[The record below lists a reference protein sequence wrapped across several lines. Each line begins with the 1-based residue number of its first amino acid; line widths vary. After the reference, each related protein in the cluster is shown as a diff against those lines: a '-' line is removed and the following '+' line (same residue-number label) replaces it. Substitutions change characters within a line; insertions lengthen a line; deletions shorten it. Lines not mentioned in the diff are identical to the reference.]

1 MNKLELE
8 ALAREKGVELDRRK
22 SKSKLLETV
31 RESFQLELIHTSI
44 S

>member
-22 SKSKLLETV
+22 SKATLLLQFLQRAPT
-31 RESFQLELIHTSI
+31 
-44 S
+44 